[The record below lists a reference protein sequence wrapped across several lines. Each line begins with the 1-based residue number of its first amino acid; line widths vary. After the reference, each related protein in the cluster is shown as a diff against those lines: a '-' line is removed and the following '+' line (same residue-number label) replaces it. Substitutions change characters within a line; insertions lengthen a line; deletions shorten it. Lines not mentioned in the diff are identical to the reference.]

1 MINVIFVIHIL
12 HVRLIRKIFVGYLMT
27 VAISYNVCT
36 WDSTNYC
43 DFCLRWIESI
53 SLRYTSQ
60 FVFFSRLFSSYIFYQ
75 KKTLEFLLLNLNKK
89 KTFVNGFSLVLMSS
103 NLSCFLLESV
113 QLILLEFLI
122 DANSDCED
130 NNILEG
136 NLFLI
141 FESRRQ
147 CLSFLFLSYL
157 RSNSHW
163 LFCDLSTSAMT

>member
-1 MINVIFVIHIL
+1 MISVSDELNHFLFAIHPSSFFFSSIFFIYFL
-12 HVRLIRKIFVGYLMT
+12 PKKT
-27 VAISYNVCT
+27 
-36 WDSTNYC
+36 
-43 DFCLRWIESI
+43 IES
-53 SLRYTSQ
+53 
-60 FVFFSRLFSSYIFYQ
+60 
-75 KKTLEFLLLNLNKK
+75 LLLNLNKK

-103 NLSCFLLESV
+103 NLSYFLLESV

-147 CLSFLFLSYL
+147 CLSFIILSHL